1 MGGSGIS
8 WAICKSAPCC
18 RQITTPAPHHSVFTG
33 QMPFL
38 PPNQQRQSTEG
49 TILIQVTCAK
59 ILVKIGRVVLEIC
72 SRTDKETGK
81 QTRSSQYSAAVQAGG
96 GVTNLAVDAAVGRLL
111 ACRADEH
118 RRSRARL
125 TPHVGHL
132 VVGRRLGRLVRAGA
146 RVGVGDSRT
155 TWPMS
160 RTRRKPRMM

>member
-1 MGGSGIS
+1 MLLLTQLLYNLPLTIRDTSLLVSSGTN
-8 WAICKSAPCC
+8 CLNLFQPM
-18 RQITTPAPHHSVFTG
+18 TV
-33 QMPFL
+33 
-38 PPNQQRQSTEG
+38 
-49 TILIQVTCAK
+49 LIQVTCAK

-72 SRTDKETGK
+72 SRTDEETGR
-81 QTRSSQYSAAVQAGG
+81 QTRSSQYSAAVQAGS

-111 ACRADEH
+111 AGRADEH